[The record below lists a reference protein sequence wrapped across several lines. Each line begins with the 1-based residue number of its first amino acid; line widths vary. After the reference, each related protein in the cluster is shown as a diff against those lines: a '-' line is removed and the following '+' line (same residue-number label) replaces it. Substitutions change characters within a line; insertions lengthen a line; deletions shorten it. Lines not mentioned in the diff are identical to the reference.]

1 MRKILAMT
9 QSSVIFLILVL
20 IGGTSS
26 IAVAQNEPLTVC
38 QMLDSI
44 GEHEEVVVRGVM
56 IGEPHHGYY
65 LSQEGISNGNPCPGW
80 RQRFF
85 TAPSFAGIAIVS
97 SFGVKLS
104 EEQERLNRAFVR
116 RLSGVKGEPALR
128 AYKVTVKGVLAR
140 KPSPLTFRRAD
151 GTYSC
156 IGKGSEG
163 ECFALFVVQSIIV
176 EGN

>member
-1 MRKILAMT
+1 MT
-9 QSSVIFLILVL
+9 RSSVSFLIRVL
-20 IGGTSS
+20 MAGTSS
-26 IAVAQNEPLTVC
+26 IALAQNEPLTVC

-44 GEHEEVVVRGVM
+44 RENEEVVVRGVM

-65 LSQEGISNGNPCPGW
+65 LSQEGISNGSPCPGW

-85 TAPSFAGIAIVS
+85 TAPSFSGIAIVS

-104 EEQERLNRAFVR
+104 EEQERLNRAFIR
-116 RLSGVKGEPALR
+116 RLSEVRGEPVLR
-128 AYKVTVKGVLAR
+128 PYKVTVRGVLAR

-156 IGKGSEG
+156 IGKGSEDG
-163 ECFALFVVQSIIV
+163 CFALFVVQSIIV